1 MPVKFSVNM
10 TVPIFTKQLPAPLKQ
25 SPRFLYLTT
34 DLTGHC
40 LSSNDLF
47 NLKFNVD
54 GWQPFL
60 TVFIDSISSDCI
72 DNYQAAIIKCVQERL
87 IVSIELLH
95 HLPGDENCPVYWEV
109 SFVQAEDMKAQ
120 HLQWA
125 GIVLQE
131 NKHHSPS
138 SEGFT
143 EKKKTAEQDRHS
155 ELFFRALFAD
165 SLDGILLVDKIGTIS
180 FSSES
185 VVNILGY
192 EPEDLAGK
200 NSFDFVHPD
209 DLALCVSAFRDELM
223 QVPKQKFID
232 IRLLQKSG
240 EWLWCMVRGH
250 NLLSNPVVGK
260 LLIYFCDDTFRRSIE
275 AALIE
280 SRERFFHLI
289 QNLNV
294 GIVLCDAGGE
304 ILLCNQTCLDIFKV
318 SREEDLVGKNVFN
331 PTVRLIYEDGKHM
344 SLDKY
349 PVAQAIKTKKAIRDY
364 IVGVE
369 KNESGMF
376 TWLQINAQPVLE
388 TDQTIKHI
396 ICSFIDITEQ
406 RSLAREFKQQELQKQ
421 KQLMQATIDGQERER
436 SEISRELHDNI
447 SQHLTTTR
455 MYIEVA
461 KDKVEGPLLDMITQA
476 HKGLLYISH
485 EIRRLSQSLA
495 PPELRDIG
503 LVESIRDLCDLLKNL
518 HAFRIKFEHHAFK
531 EDKIPD
537 AMKLMLFRI
546 LQEQVNNVIRH
557 ANASNIII
565 TLQTN
570 MENLEL
576 FIADDG
582 KGYDPQLIKKG
593 LGLTNIINRVELFD
607 GNAEVI
613 TSPGHGCFLR
623 VRVPLKEWQ

>member
-1 MPVKFSVNM
+1 M
-10 TVPIFTKQLPAPLKQ
+10 TPSIFTNQLPVHLKQ
-25 SPRFLYLTT
+25 SPRFFYLITN
-34 DLTGHC
+34 LNGHC

-47 NLKFNVD
+47 NYRFDVGEQQSFGKIFS
-54 GWQPFL
+54 G
-60 TVFIDSISSDCI
+60 SISTE
-72 DNYQAAIIKCVQERL
+72 YLTGYHEAIRKCVEERS
-87 IVSIELLH
+87 VVPIELLH
-95 HLPGDENCPVYWEV
+95 HVTGNDKYAIYWEV
-109 SFVQAEDMKAQ
+109 SMVQDEVSQDHQLHWTGMALNNDKPDPYTED
-120 HLQWA
+120 
-125 GIVLQE
+125 
-131 NKHHSPS
+131 
-138 SEGFT
+138 FT
-143 EKKKTAEQDRHS
+143 EKKKVAEQAMQS
-155 ELFFRALFAD
+155 ELFFRALIAD
-165 SLDGILLVDKIGTIS
+165 SLDGILLVDQVGTIS

-192 EPEDLAGK
+192 EPEDLVGN
-200 NSFDFVHPD
+200 NSFDYVHPD
-209 DLALCVSAFRDELM
+209 DIQLCRSAFEDEL
-223 QVPKQKFID
+223 KQEPQRKFIG

-260 LLIYFCDDTFRRSIE
+260 MLIYFCDDTFRRSIE

-289 QNLNV
+289 QHLNV
-294 GIVLCDAGGE
+294 GIVLCDADGQ

-318 SREEDLVGKNVFN
+318 SSEEDLVRKSVFN
-331 PTVRLIYEDGKHM
+331 PTVRLIYEDGKLM
-344 SLDKY
+344 PLAEY
-349 PVAQAIKTKKAIRDY
+349 PFAQAIKTKKVIRDH
-364 IVGVE
+364 IVGIE
-369 KNESGMF
+369 KNESGSF

-388 TDQTIKHI
+388 ADQTIKHI

-406 RSLAREFKQQELQKQ
+406 RSLAQQFKQQELQKQ

-455 MYIEVA
+455 IYLEVA
-461 KDKVEGPLLDMITQA
+461 KDKVEGPLFDMINQA
-476 HKGLLYISH
+476 HKGLMYISH

-518 HAFRIKFEHHAFK
+518 HAFSIKFEHHAFN

-546 LQEQVNNVIRH
+546 LQEQVNNIIRH
-557 ANASNIII
+557 ANASNIIV
-565 TLQTN
+565 TL
-570 MENLEL
+570 EADASDLKL

-607 GNAEVI
+607 GTAEVI
-613 TSPGHGCFLR
+613 TSPGNGCFLQ

>member
-1 MPVKFSVNM
+1 M
-10 TVPIFTKQLPAPLKQ
+10 TSPIFTQPLPAHIIQ
-25 SPRFLYLTT
+25 SPRFLYLITN
-34 DLTGHC
+34 LNGHC
-40 LSSNDLF
+40 LLANDLF
-47 NLKFNVD
+47 NREFDVRNQ
-54 GWQPFL
+54 QPPGE
-60 TVFIDSISSDCI
+60 TFINSISPEHKEK
-72 DNYQAAIIKCVQERL
+72 YYAAIKECAKEKPV
-87 IVSIELLH
+87 VSIELLH
-95 HLPGDENCPVYWEV
+95 HSPGKEVCTVYWEV
-109 SFVQAEDMKAQ
+109 CLMQGDNGCDQ
-120 HLQWA
+120 QLQWT
-125 GIVLQE
+125 GIVLHA
-131 NKHHSPS
+131 NKLYSPP
-138 SEGFT
+138 EDIT
-143 EKKKTAEQDRHS
+143 ETKKTAEHARQN
-155 ELFFRALFAD
+155 ELFFRALIAD
-165 SLDGILLVDKIGTIS
+165 SLDGILLVDEVGTIS

-185 VVNILGY
+185 VANILGY
-192 EPEDLAGK
+192 EPEDLVGK

-209 DLALCVSAFRDELM
+209 DLERCVSAFRDELM
-223 QVPKQKFID
+223 QVPKQKFIG

-250 NLLSNPVVGK
+250 NLLFNPVVGK
-260 LLIYFCDDTFRRSIE
+260 MLIYFCDDTFRRSIE

-294 GIVLCDAGGE
+294 GVVLCDAEGE
-304 ILLCNQTCLDIFKV
+304 ILLCNQTCLEIFKV
-318 SREEDLVGKNVFN
+318 GSEEDLVGKSVFN

-344 SLDKY
+344 PLQEY
-349 PVAQAIKTKKAIRDY
+349 PVAQAIKTKMVIRDH

-369 KNESGMF
+369 KTETGRL

-388 TDQTIKHI
+388 ADQTIKHI
-396 ICSFIDITEQ
+396 ICSFIDITGQ
-406 RSLAREFKQQELQKQ
+406 RSLAQQFKQQELQKQ

-455 MYIEVA
+455 IYLEVA
-461 KDKVEGPLLDMITQA
+461 KDKTAGQPLEMILQA
-476 HKGLLYISH
+476 HKGLMYISN

-518 HAFRIKFEHHAFK
+518 HAFSIRFVDDSFN

-537 AMKLMLFRI
+537 SMKLMVFRI
-546 LQEQVNNVIRH
+546 IQEQVNNIIRH
-557 ANASNIII
+557 ANAANIII
-565 TLQTN
+565 TLQADATDLN
-570 MENLEL
+570 L

-613 TSPGHGCFLR
+613 TSPGMGCSLR

>member
-1 MPVKFSVNM
+1 M
-10 TVPIFTKQLPAPLKQ
+10 TPYNFADQLPAHFRQ
-25 SPRFLYLTT
+25 SKRFFYLTT
-34 DLTGHC
+34 DLNGHC

-47 NLKFNVD
+47 TKQFNVD
-54 GWQPFL
+54 APPSFL
-60 TVFIDSISSDCI
+60 PAFINSLSPAGADH
-72 DNYQAAIIKCVQERL
+72 YQAAIKECIREGSV
-87 IVSIELLH
+87 VSVELLH
-95 HLPGDENCPVYWEV
+95 NFPGRENCIIYWEV
-109 SFVQAEDMKAQ
+109 SLIQAGDHREQ
-120 HLQWA
+120 QLQWT
-125 GIVLQE
+125 GIASESPKNSSSFPE
-131 NKHHSPS
+131 N
-138 SEGFT
+138 FT
-143 EKKKTAEQDRHS
+143 DKEKAAEQDRQS
-155 ELFFRALFAD
+155 ELFFRALIAD
-165 SLDGILLVDKIGTIS
+165 SLDGILLVDEVGTIS

-185 VVNILGY
+185 VVTILGY
-192 EPEDLAGK
+192 EPEDLAGR

-209 DLALCVSAFRDELM
+209 DLDLCVSAFRDELM

-232 IRLLQKSG
+232 IRLRQKSG

-260 LLIYFCDDTFRRSIE
+260 MLIYFCDDTFRRSIE

-289 QNLNV
+289 QHLNV
-294 GIVLCDAGGE
+294 GIVLCDAEGQ

-318 SREEDLVGKNVFN
+318 DSEQDLVGKSVFN
-331 PTVRLIYEDGKHM
+331 SSVRLIYEDGKAMHP
-344 SLDKY
+344 DEY
-349 PVAQAIKTKKAIRDY
+349 PVAQAIQTKKVITDRIA
-364 IVGVE
+364 GVD
-369 KNESGMF
+369 KNESGHF

-388 TDQTIKHI
+388 ADQTIKHI

-406 RSLAREFKQQELQKQ
+406 RRLAQEFKQQELQKQ

-455 MYIEVA
+455 IYLEVA
-461 KDKVEGPLLDMITQA
+461 KDKVEGPLFDMLTQA
-476 HKGLLYISH
+476 HKGLMYISN

-495 PPELRDIG
+495 PPELRYIG

-518 HAFRIKFEHHAFK
+518 HAFSIKFEHHAFN
-531 EDKIPD
+531 EDRIPD
-537 AMKLMLFRI
+537 TMKLMLFRI
-546 LQEQVNNVIRH
+546 IQEQVNNIIRH
-557 ANASNIII
+557 AHANNIIV
-565 TLQTN
+565 TL
-570 MENLEL
+570 EADASELRL

-607 GNAEVI
+607 GNAEII
-613 TSPGHGCFLR
+613 TSPGNGCFLQ

>member
-1 MPVKFSVNM
+1 MVKFEVNM
-10 TVPIFTKQLPAPLKQ
+10 TPSIFTDQLPATIKQ
-25 SPRFLYLTT
+25 SSRFFCFIS
-34 DLTGHC
+34 DLKGHC

-47 NLKFNVD
+47 NHKFNVE
-54 GWQPFL
+54 GQPSFL
-60 TVFIDSISSDCI
+60 NAFIDSISSECI
-72 DNYQAAIIKCVQERL
+72 DKYQAAIEKCARERSV
-87 IVSIELLH
+87 VSIDLLH
-95 HLPGDENCPVYWEV
+95 HLAGEDNGTIYWEV
-109 SFVQAEDMKAQ
+109 SLIQPGDRKEQQF
-120 HLQWA
+120 QWN
-125 GIVLQE
+125 GIVLQDNQQNSLSAE
-131 NKHHSPS
+131 
-138 SEGFT
+138 EFIET
-143 EKKKTAEQDRHS
+143 KKAAKQDRYS
-155 ELFFRALFAD
+155 ELFFRALIAD
-165 SLDGILLVDKIGTIS
+165 SLDGILLVDETGTIS

-192 EPEDLAGK
+192 EPEDLVGK

-209 DLALCVSAFRDELM
+209 DLELCVSAFRDELM

-232 IRLLQKSG
+232 IRLQQKSG

-260 LLIYFCDDTFRRSIE
+260 MLIYFCDDTFRRSIE

-294 GIVLCDAGGE
+294 GIVLCDADGQ

-318 SREEDLVGKNVFN
+318 NSEVDLVGKSVFN
-331 PTVRLIYEDGKHM
+331 PTVRLICEDGKSM
-344 SLDKY
+344 APDEY
-349 PVAQAIKTKKAIRDY
+349 PVAHAIKTKKVIRDH

-369 KNESGMF
+369 RNGSGRF

-388 TDQTIKHI
+388 ADQTIKHI

-406 RSLAREFKQQELQKQ
+406 RRLSLEFKQQELQKQ

-455 MYIEVA
+455 IYLEVA
-461 KDKVEGPLLDMITQA
+461 KDKVEGPLFDMLTQA

-518 HAFRIKFEHHAFK
+518 HAFSIKFEHHAFN
-531 EDKIPD
+531 ENRIPD
-537 AMKLMLFRI
+537 RMKLMLFRI
-546 LQEQVNNVIRH
+546 IQEQVNNIIRH
-557 ANASNIII
+557 AHANNIIVTLEADASN
-565 TLQTN
+565 LR
-570 MENLEL
+570 LL
-576 FIADDG
+576 IADDG

-613 TSPGHGCFLR
+613 TSPGNGCFLQ
-623 VRVPLKEWQ
+623 VRVPLKE

>member
-1 MPVKFSVNM
+1 M
-10 TVPIFTKQLPAPLKQ
+10 TPSIFTDQLTARLKQ
-25 SPRFLYLTT
+25 SPRFFYLTT
-34 DLTGHC
+34 DLNGHC

-47 NLKFNVD
+47 SKQFNVD
-54 GWQPFL
+54 GQQPFL
-60 TVFIDSISSDCI
+60 KVFINSISSACT
-72 DNYQAAIIKCVQERL
+72 DNYQAAIRKCIREKSV
-87 IVSIELLH
+87 VSIELLH
-95 HLPGDENCPVYWEV
+95 HLTGNENCIIYWEV
-109 SFVQAEDMKAQ
+109 SFIQAGDRKDQ
-120 HLQWA
+120 QLQWT

-131 NKHHSPS
+131 NRHNSPL
-138 SEGFT
+138 SEDFT
-143 EKKKTAEQDRHS
+143 ERKKAAEQDRQS
-155 ELFFRALFAD
+155 ELFFRALIAD
-165 SLDGILLVDKIGTIS
+165 SLDGILLVDEIGTIS

-192 EPEDLAGK
+192 EPEELAGK

-209 DLALCVSAFRDELM
+209 DLELCVSAFRDELM

-260 LLIYFCDDTFRRSIE
+260 MLIYFCDDTFRRSIE

-294 GIVLCDAGGE
+294 GIVLCDAGGQ

-318 SREEDLVGKNVFN
+318 SREEDLVGKSVFN
-331 PTVRLIYEDGKHM
+331 PDVRLIYEDGKHM
-344 SLDKY
+344 SPDEY
-349 PVAQAIKTKKAIRDY
+349 PVAQAIKTKQVIRDH

-369 KNESGMF
+369 RNESGKL
-376 TWLQINAQPVLE
+376 TWLQIIAQPVLE
-388 TDQTIKHI
+388 ADQTIKHI

-406 RSLAREFKQQELQKQ
+406 RSLAQEFKQQELQKQ

-455 MYIEVA
+455 IYLEVA

-476 HKGLLYISH
+476 HKGLMYISS

-518 HAFRIKFEHHAFK
+518 HAFSIKFEHYSFN

-537 AMKLMLFRI
+537 AVKLMLFRI
-546 LQEQVNNVIRH
+546 LQEQVNNIIRH

-565 TLQTN
+565 TLQTDRAD
-570 MENLEL
+570 LKL

-607 GNAEVI
+607 GSAEVI
-613 TSPGHGCFLR
+613 TSPGNGCFLQ